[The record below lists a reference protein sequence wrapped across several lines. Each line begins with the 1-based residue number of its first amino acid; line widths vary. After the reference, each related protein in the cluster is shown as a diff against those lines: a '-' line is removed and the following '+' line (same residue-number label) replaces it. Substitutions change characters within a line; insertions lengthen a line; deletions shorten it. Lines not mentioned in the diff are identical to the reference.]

1 MRPEQKLKFL
11 NERGLIIETLRRQ
24 IKNALIPFHDGQIKI
39 LSTTVQRTD
48 NPEEIRVTTR
58 FSVSRGT
65 HVGKKDGGQIYI
77 DNRTPKVGEVFV
89 SGQRLT
95 TEYFAVLARIADS
108 N

>member
-1 MRPEQKLKFL
+1 MRPEQKLKFP
-11 NERGLIIETLRRQ
+11 NERGLIIETLERQ
-24 IKNALIPFHDGQIKI
+24 IKNALTPFHDGQIKI

-65 HVGKKDGGQIYI
+65 HVGKKDCGQIYI

-89 SGQRLT
+89 SGRRLT
-95 TEYFAVLARIADS
+95 STDFDILARIAE
-108 N
+108 